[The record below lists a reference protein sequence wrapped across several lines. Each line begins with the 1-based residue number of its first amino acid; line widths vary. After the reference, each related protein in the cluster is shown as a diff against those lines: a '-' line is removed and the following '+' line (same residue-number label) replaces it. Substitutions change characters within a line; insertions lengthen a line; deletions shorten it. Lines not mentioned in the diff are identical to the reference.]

1 MIKKVKKIEKINS
14 DSFLYDI
21 EVEHTNNFFAD
32 GILVHNCKADGMRF
46 NAIVRNG
53 TVEFRTRNGKELDLL
68 GNLSE
73 EFIILADG
81 KDIVFDG
88 ELLVKDNGVI
98 LDRKTGN
105 GILMKA
111 QRGTLS
117 DEEASMVN
125 AVIWDCIPYDKFISG
140 KDTTRYCDRI
150 EPITTYSLPKKISFI
165 TNTVVF
171 NIEEARTIFEE
182 YLAEGQEG
190 IILKDIN
197 GIWEDKRSKTQIK
210 FKGELECDLKIVG
223 IQEGTLGSKYEGILG
238 ALLCESSDGI
248 IKVGV
253 GSGFND
259 EQRKKF
265 INDNLIGKIVAVKY
279 NSRIITKSGEHS
291 LFLPIFV
298 EIREDKDVADSSG
311 DIK

>member
-1 MIKKVKKIEKINS
+1 
-14 DSFLYDI
+14 
-21 EVEHTNNFFAD
+21 
-32 GILVHNCKADGMRF
+32 MRF
-46 NAIVRNG
+46 NAIVHNG
-53 TVEFRTRNGKELDLL
+53 AVEFRTRNGKELDLL

-73 EFIILADG
+73 EFVYLSDG
-81 KDIVFDG
+81 KDLVFDG

-117 DEEASMVN
+117 DKEASMVN

-171 NIEEARTIFEE
+171 NLEEARTIFEE

-197 GIWEDKRSKTQIK
+197 GIWENKRSKTQIK

-223 IQEGTLGSKYEGILG
+223 IQEGTPGSKCEGMLG

-248 IKVGV
+248 LKVGV

-259 EQRKKF
+259 DQRKKL
-265 INDNLIGKIVAVKY
+265 INENLIGKTVAVKY
-279 NSRIITKSGEHS
+279 NSRIVTKTGEHS